1 MELLDYVEWRGDLD
15 FDSSPLNPVDA
26 LIFCQLSYLNFDG
39 ILQKDFSSSVT
50 LNQCASMFA
59 ADNFESRR
67 DLGLLINP
75 KTVDLLFACASSVRF
90 GKLLLSGYV
99 NKYSPIHEEQFS
111 ALTFFYKSKN
121 KKSSFAF
128 VSFRG
133 TDDTIIGWKEDF
145 NLAFKENIPAQ
156 KDALSYLTE
165 SSANFKKAT
174 VYCGGHSK
182 GGNLAIYAGA
192 FLNKKYQPNLKTI
205 YNFDGP
211 GFLKETLEKDE
222 FKSALKKTES
232 FFPQGSIV
240 GMIFEHDKNYSVVKS
255 DGVLM
260 MQHDAFTWK
269 TSPQNF
275 ELMEELEKSSLF
287 FNETF
292 NQWFVQLP
300 EHRREEF
307 VETLFGVLEST
318 QAETN
323 SQLAENWIKN
333 GGKII
338 KAFAKLDKEIRNSAL
353 DTASQFIRLARHKI
367 PELF

>member
-1 MELLDYVEWRGDLD
+1 M
-15 FDSSPLNPVDA
+15 
-26 LIFCQLSYLNFDG
+26 
-39 ILQKDFSSSVT
+39 
-50 LNQCASMFA
+50 
-59 ADNFESRR
+59 
-67 DLGLLINP
+67 
-75 KTVDLLFACASSVRF
+75 
-90 GKLLLSGYV
+90 
-99 NKYSPIHEEQFS
+99 
-111 ALTFFYKSKN
+111 
-121 KKSSFAF
+121 
-128 VSFRG
+128 
-133 TDDTIIGWKEDF
+133 
-145 NLAFKENIPAQ
+145 
-156 KDALSYLTE
+156 
-165 SSANFKKAT
+165 
-174 VYCGGHSK
+174 
-182 GGNLAIYAGA
+182 
-192 FLNKKYQPNLKTI
+192 
-205 YNFDGP
+205 
-211 GFLKETLEKDE
+211 EKDE

-232 FFPQGSIV
+232 FFPQGSTV
-240 GMIFEHDKNYSVVKS
+240 GMIFEHDKKYSVVKS

-269 TSPQNF
+269 TAPQNF

-338 KAFAKLDKEIRNSAL
+338 KAFAKLDKEIRSSAL